1 MRHKPIQCFTSV
13 FSTIFE
19 SVFRPVMPIAAAPAG
34 DVTAPVI
41 ANAALGT
48 TTPTTQPI
56 SFDLDEAGDLYG
68 VLTQT
73 TQGGTITSAQ
83 LAAGQDNAS
92 QPATFAFG
100 PGAVSASTPTNYTA
114 DITEVLNGNYFLNF
128 MVEDAAGNRS
138 APAAELGP
146 IAIDTRNWV
155 DTVGTANLV
164 ETGGGAGAWT
174 TLELGLTFIPQTVS
188 GIHMIIDTHES
199 GVNDGFLIFQTNND
213 VRVVLRDT
221 AGTILMSVAAN
232 NMLVAGQ
239 ETHLYISVDLGT
251 LSYNIKFN
259 GVDAASWTKNTDLTS
274 AGTGSANWARNAGIF
289 VGATGSNQADIQLAD
304 FWLGTNHVLH
314 GLSAFYAAGKPK
326 DVSNL
331 GSPLIYLGHD
341 QKADALKANTA
352 QGYNDAFNQGSLTLA
367 VGSATFVDV

>member
-1 MRHKPIQCFTSV
+1 MLKLRWADNPKLRRRRWLFRTFVQVVGDLIAPI
-13 FSTIFE
+13 
-19 SVFRPVMPIAAAPAG
+19 
-34 DVTAPVI
+34 I
-41 ANAALGT
+41 ANAALGAGT
-48 TTPTTQPI
+48 SSSQAV
-56 SFDLDEAGDLYG
+56 SFELSEDGSLYG
-68 VLTQT
+68 ILTKTAQSGAVSSS
-73 TQGGTITSAQ
+73 QIKAGNDASDGTA
-83 LAAGQDNAS
+83 DY
-92 QPATFAFG
+92 AFG
-100 PGAVSASTPTNYTA
+100 PGAVSAGTPTSFNETVG
-114 DITEVLNGNYFLNF
+114 EVLNGNYYLNF
-128 MVEDAAGNRS
+128 MVEDAAANAS

-188 GIHMIIDTHES
+188 GIHMIIDTHEA
-199 GVNDGFLIFQTNND
+199 GVTNGFLIFQTNND

-259 GVDAASWTKNTDLTS
+259 GVDAASWTKNKDLTS